1 MDSNE
6 NTTCAEH
13 IRTHYFLMALTTKD
27 QACIT
32 VDKKIMKEGKKL
44 AKLDRRSFSSYVEH
58 LIAKDIQR
66 HEKLQA
72 RKSAAD

>member
-1 MDSNE
+1 
-6 NTTCAEH
+6 
-13 IRTHYFLMALTTKD
+13 MALTTKD

-58 LIAKDIQR
+58 LIAKDILR
-66 HEKLQA
+66 HDRAKA
-72 RKSAAD
+72 KKTAAE

>member
-1 MDSNE
+1 
-6 NTTCAEH
+6 
-13 IRTHYFLMALTTKD
+13 MALTTKD

-32 VDKKIMKEGKKL
+32 VDKKLMKEGKKL

-66 HEKLQA
+66 HDRAQA
-72 RKSAAD
+72 KKTAE

>member
-1 MDSNE
+1 
-6 NTTCAEH
+6 
-13 IRTHYFLMALTTKD
+13 MALTTKD

-58 LIAKDIQR
+58 LISKDILR
-66 HEKLQA
+66 NSRVQA
-72 RKSAAD
+72 KKTAE